1 MLLDIPEMEG
11 DDGMPAGLKVTKAAL
26 DDFKK
31 IQDYML
37 LAKKENATETYA
49 KLKDEYLTLKAILQ
63 VAGVNL
69 TDIDKIK
76 E

>member
-1 MLLDIPEMEG
+1 
-11 DDGMPAGLKVTKAAL
+11 MPNGLEIIKTAI

-31 IQDYML
+31 IQKYML
-37 LAKKENATETYA
+37 LAKKENAAETYA
-49 KLKDEYLTLKAILQ
+49 ELKEEYLSLKAILN

-69 TDIDKIK
+69 TDIDRIK

>member
-1 MLLDIPEMEG
+1 
-11 DDGMPAGLKVTKAAL
+11 MPSGLEIIKAAI

-31 IQDYML
+31 IQRYMI
-37 LAKKENATETYA
+37 LAKEENAVKTYEE
-49 KLKDEYLTLKAILQ
+49 LKEEYLVLKATLN

-69 TDIDKIK
+69 TDIDRIK